1 MQFNRYNSRVL
12 VSFHYSS
19 HDFTDTF
26 EFFNDLQMAYFR
38 IIEYVDQHPGNWS
51 TLLPFTKFA
60 DTLDLAEE
68 TLPQN
73 ERCIGICT
81 NTIQIIVEY
90 VE

>member
-38 IIEYVDQHPGNWS
+38 IIEYVKQ
-51 TLLPFTKFA
+51 
-60 DTLDLAEE
+60 
-68 TLPQN
+68 
-73 ERCIGICT
+73 
-81 NTIQIIVEY
+81 
-90 VE
+90 